1 MLESYA
7 SAQEL
12 KFSCYALC
20 LLNLPFTFLLF
31 ACFYDNVNA
40 IEFMFIFYGQQLFKI
55 SRAFTFPL
63 LIQVISFFYHSPG
76 VVKVASLKS
85 DEGLP
90 SWNTGRT
97 CGGKAP
103 RINEIALSWN
113 TNCYSLI
120 RDDQETLLRSVKPLV
135 RVTYLIRSDC

>member
-1 MLESYA
+1 MLEPYA

-20 LLNLPFTFLLF
+20 LLNSPFTFFLF

-40 IEFMFIFYGQQLFKI
+40 IEFMFLFYGQQLFKI
-55 SRAFTFPL
+55 SRASTFPL
-63 LIQVISFFYHSPG
+63 LIRVISFFHHSPG
-76 VVKVASLKS
+76 VVKVASLYFDK
-85 DEGLP
+85 GLL
-90 SWNTGRT
+90 SWNTGKT

-120 RDDQETLLRSVKPLV
+120 RDDQETLLNSVKPLV

>member
-1 MLESYA
+1 MLEPYA
-7 SAQEL
+7 SAQE
-12 KFSCYALC
+12 F
-20 LLNLPFTFLLF
+20 FFLST
-31 ACFYDNVNA
+31 CFYDNVNA
-40 IEFMFIFYGQQLFKI
+40 IEFMFLFYGQQLFKI

-63 LIQVISFFYHSPG
+63 LIQVISFFHHSPG

-85 DEGLP
+85 DEGLL

-120 RDDQETLLRSVKPLV
+120 RDDQETFFKSVKPLV